1 MHCGV
6 PTASFAPFRASEAPP
21 VYQPCPPSRSVPQ
34 KPLPCT
40 NRVPPSLSVPQKPL
54 PCTNRVPPSRSVPQK
69 PLPCTNS
76 APPSRSV
83 PQVPLLCTNR
93 APPSHSVPQ
102 VPLLC
107 TNRAPPSRSVP
118 QKPLPCTNRVP
129 PSRSVPRNP
138 FPCTNRVPHLVLCR
152 ESTLFEPNSAHNIR
166 RMAVICFCLRLR
178 ETMSPLRTVSSQA
191 CDGSARWM
199 NGSRS
204 GVFVPDPT
212 SEPCLNLSRHLAR
225 SRTLQSW
232 LPV

>member
-21 VYQPCPPSRSVPQ
+21 VYQPCPSP
-34 KPLPCT
+34 
-40 NRVPPSLSVPQKPL
+40 LSVPQKPL
-54 PCTNRVPPSRSVPQK
+54 PCTNRVPHPFPYRRSPSRVPTM
-69 PLPCTNS
+69 PLIPFRTAE
-76 APPSRSV
+76 APPV
-83 PQVPLLCTNR
+83 YQPC
-93 APPSHSVPQ
+93 PSP
-102 VPLLC
+102 
-107 TNRAPPSRSVP
+107 RSVP
-118 QKPLPCTNRVP
+118 QKPLPCTNRAP
-129 PSRSVPRNP
+129 HP
-138 FPCTNRVPHLVLCR
+138 FPYLRSPSCVPTVSSIPFRTAEAPPVYQLCPSPHLCR

-178 ETMSPLRTVSSQA
+178 GTMSPLRTVSSQA